1 MEYPSLPIHFSSLAV
16 VLVTSKQ
23 AWPHETNPKCQNPT
37 KIYIYANIIDVANR
51 YCVRMDA
58 KI

>member
-37 KIYIYANIIDVANR
+37 KIYANIINVANR